1 MIVFL
6 LIWGAMAVQ
15 SADVISSAIEN
26 YGQVASYKVTLRSR
40 NEESSEKIRYFYK
53 KPGYV
58 RMEFVEPHNG
68 SVLVYDPTT
77 NEVKVRPFGFIKALV
92 FTLSPDNRLIK
103 SSKGHT
109 VDESDIGALL
119 EMVHTLKMN
128 GTVEVL
134 GNKRIGNKRIGERE
148 TIKVKVTG
156 RDGFAVDSN
165 INCYLL
171 WMDTGSFLPIKVSA
185 YDKDGDLIEEVLM
198 DDLEI
203 NIELGS
209 GFFEL

>member
-1 MIVFL
+1 MITIML
-6 LIWGAMAVQ
+6 LLGVVTVQ

-26 YGQVASYKVTLRSR
+26 YERITTYKVTLRSR
-40 NEESSEKIRYFYK
+40 SEESSEKIRYFYK

-68 SVLVYDPTT
+68 SVLVYDPTS
-77 NEVKVRPFGFIKALV
+77 NEVKVRPFGFIKSLI
-92 FTLSPDNRLIK
+92 FTLSPDNRFIK

-119 EMVHTLKMN
+119 EMVHALKMN

-134 GNKRIGNKRIGERE
+134 GNKRIGDKE
-148 TIKVKVTG
+148 TIKVNVTG
-156 RDGFAVDSN
+156 RDGFTVDSN
-165 INCYLL
+165 INRYLL
-171 WMDTGSFLPIKVSA
+171 WMDTGSFLPVKVSA
-185 YDKDGDLIEEVLM
+185 YDQDGDMIEEVLM

-209 GFFEL
+209 GLFEL

>member
-1 MIVFL
+1 M
-6 LIWGAMAVQ
+6 Q

>member
-68 SVLVYDPTT
+68 SVLVYDPTS
-77 NEVKVRPFGFIKALV
+77 NEVKVRPVGFIKSLV

-134 GNKRIGNKRIGERE
+134 GNKRIGDRE

-156 RDGFAVDSN
+156 RDGFTVDSN
-165 INCYLL
+165 INRYLL

>member
-1 MIVFL
+1 M
-6 LIWGAMAVQ
+6 Q

-68 SVLVYDPTT
+68 SVLVYDPTS
-77 NEVKVRPFGFIKALV
+77 NEVKVRPFGFIKSLV

-134 GNKRIGNKRIGERE
+134 GNKRIGERE
-148 TIKVKVTG
+148 TIKVKITG
-156 RDGFAVDSN
+156 RDGFTVGSN
-165 INCYLL
+165 ISHYLL
-171 WMDTGSFLPIKVSA
+171 WMDTGSLLPIKVSA

-203 NIELGS
+203 NVELGS